1 MMSRTVQSLRRFSVT
16 RGVVSV
22 TERKLLPRCLSPF
35 PAQHN
40 RIALPM
46 GNFRSFSAGG
56 SSDDDDPN
64 RLFKDQMEELNDER
78 QELYGFTEHE
88 TDSWTNSGQHKHE
101 TSFLEQI
108 EQARRAERT
117 VAGKEESVAD
127 PVSSEA
133 PEWSVAGLSHLS
145 QDGRDIQMVD
155 IGLKSATQRIAVAQS
170 IVVFPPEVMKA
181 FGTDG
186 ATNGELI
193 GPKGPIFATAKLAGI
208 MAAK

>member
-1 MMSRTVQSLRRFSVT
+1 MMSRTIPSLRRFSVA
-16 RGVVSV
+16 RRVVSV
-22 TERKLLPRCLSPF
+22 TERKLLPHCPY
-35 PAQHN
+35 PAQH

-46 GNFRSFSAGG
+46 GNVRSFSTGG
-56 SSDDDDPN
+56 TSDDDDPN
-64 RLFKDQMEELNDER
+64 RLFKEQMEELNDER

-117 VAGKEESVAD
+117 VEGKENVAD
-127 PVSSEA
+127 PISPEA
-133 PEWSVAGLSHLS
+133 TEWSAAGLSHLS
-145 QDGRDIQMVD
+145 KDGTDIQMVD
-155 IGLKSATQRIAVAQS
+155 IGLKSETQRVAVAQS
-170 IVVFPPEVMKA
+170 TVVFPPEVMKA
-181 FGTDG
+181 FGTDA